1 MAGEAVVRAEEKRR
15 RGKREKTIPKGG
27 EVPGG
32 LAEARRAE
40 EKRRCA
46 VPLVRVGRWRHSG

>member
-1 MAGEAVVRAEEKRR
+1 VADEAVVRAEEKMR

-27 EVPGG
+27 GVPGRP
-32 LAEARRAE
+32 AEARRAE

-46 VPLVRVGRWRHSG
+46 VPLVRVGQ